1 MDKQIERAFNNRYY
15 RHGFIEEGL
24 YLVLRLKDG
33 AIMLGRVEHNDRGGC
48 VTTYY
53 QDRDTAILRE
63 EHRTFS
69 EFLVL
74 QKAEIHN
81 GLLVDELNK
90 QITR

>member
-33 AIMLGRVEHNDRGGC
+33 VVMLGRVEHNDRGGH

-53 QDRDTAILRE
+53 QDLDTSVLRE
-63 EHRTFS
+63 EHRAFS

-81 GLLVDELNK
+81 ELLVDK
-90 QITR
+90 

>member
-33 AIMLGRVEHNDRGGC
+33 VVMLGRVEHNDRGGYI
-48 VTTYY
+48 TIYY
-53 QDRDTAILRE
+53 QDRDTSILRE
-63 EHRTFS
+63 EHRAFS

-81 GLLVDELNK
+81 GLLMDTELCNE
-90 QITR
+90 

>member
-1 MDKQIERAFNNRYY
+1 MDKQIQRAFNNRYY

-33 AIMLGRVEHNDRGGC
+33 VVMLGKVEHNDRGGR

-53 QDRDTAILRE
+53 QDLDTSVLRE
-63 EHRTFS
+63 EHRAFS

-81 GLLVDELNK
+81 ELLVDK
-90 QITR
+90 

>member
-24 YLVLRLKDG
+24 YLVLHLKDG
-33 AIMLGRVEHNDRGGC
+33 VVMLGRVEHNDRGGYI
-48 VTTYY
+48 TIYY
-53 QDRDTAILRE
+53 QDRDTSILRE
-63 EHRTFS
+63 EHRAFS

-81 GLLVDELNK
+81 ELLVDK
-90 QITR
+90 